1 MKPRADIR
9 RRLVL
14 IHSDVLGSW
23 HLCKVG
29 ESGVINRRFQERVSF
44 ADTYSEALRSMGVT
58 VKGFFAVTG
67 MSGMK
72 FRSHPEQVEITWAQA
87 VEQKQR
93 LTIESHE

>member
-1 MKPRADIR
+1 
-9 RRLVL
+9 
-14 IHSDVLGSW
+14 
-23 HLCKVG
+23 
-29 ESGVINRRFQERVSF
+29 
-44 ADTYSEALRSMGVT
+44 MGVT